1 MIKTIIV
8 DDERLAR
15 NELRKILKEFPEIE
29 VIEEAVNAEDAQ
41 EKLNCFNLN

>member
-29 VIEEAVNAEDAQ
+29 VIEEAVKK
-41 EKLNCFNLN
+41 KLNCFNLN